1 MSRLFMNKTTIT
13 KDMAPSELITEQI
26 SNLAD
31 WRGEL
36 LAQLRKLIPGVD
48 PNIVEEWK
56 WGTAV
61 WTNGGMICN
70 GGTFKDHVKLNFFKG
85 AFLEDVQK
93 LFNAGLEAK
102 ESRGI
107 DFYEGGRINEAA
119 LKELVRSAIA
129 FNKVRKLKKF

>member
-1 MSRLFMNKTTIT
+1 MDITEKNIT
-13 KDMAPSELITEQI
+13 KSPSQRISEQI
-26 SNLAD
+26 SSLTD

-36 LAQLRKLIPGVD
+36 LAGLRKLIREVD
-48 PNIVEEWK
+48 PDIVEEWK

-61 WTNGGMICN
+61 WTDGAMICS
-70 GGTFKDHVKLNFFKG
+70 GGVFKDHVKLNFFKG
-85 AFLEDVQK
+85 AALTDPNG

-107 DFYEGGRINEAA
+107 DFFEGARINEAA

-129 FNKVRKLKKF
+129 VNLSGERK